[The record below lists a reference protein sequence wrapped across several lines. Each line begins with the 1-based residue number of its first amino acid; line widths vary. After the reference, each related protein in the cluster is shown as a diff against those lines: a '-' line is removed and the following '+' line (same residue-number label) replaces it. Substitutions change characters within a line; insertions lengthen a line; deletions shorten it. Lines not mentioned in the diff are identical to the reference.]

1 MGKRFI
7 KRQRGKEIE
16 RRRGDGGRERERERE
31 KQQDLLSLCA
41 CKSTTAGG
49 IMNLESAI
57 E

>member
-1 MGKRFI
+1 VGKADR
-7 KRQRGKEIE
+7 KADRKEIE
-16 RRRGDGGRERERERE
+16 RRRGEGGRERE

-49 IMNLESAI
+49 IMNLKSAI